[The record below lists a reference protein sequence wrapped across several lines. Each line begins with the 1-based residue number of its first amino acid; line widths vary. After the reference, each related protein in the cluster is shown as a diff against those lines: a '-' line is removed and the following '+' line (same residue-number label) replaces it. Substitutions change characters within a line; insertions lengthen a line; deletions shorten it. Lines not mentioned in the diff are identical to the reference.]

1 MIWGTR
7 EARKIN
13 GAVSKTDFELL
24 FGSRLEYLDLVQNVS
39 ENISRMLGLDDDSQY
54 WISLSVR
61 ESVTNAILHGNKQ
74 DGDKKVNV
82 LFTFL
87 EDRLVIRVQDEGNG
101 FEQES
106 LPDPLDPENLLKPSG
121 RGIFYVRSFMDDV
134 SYRALPEG
142 GWEVRM
148 EKRLNHQQQGDSDDH

>member
-1 MIWGTR
+1 M
-7 EARKIN
+7 
-13 GAVSKTDFELL
+13 SKTDFELL

-39 ENISRMLGLDDDSQY
+39 ESIGRMVGLDEDGQY

-74 DGDKKVNV
+74 DGDKKVTV
-82 LFTFL
+82 LFDFGL
-87 EDRLVIRVQDEGNG
+87 DRLVIRVRDEGSG
-101 FEQES
+101 FDETQ
-106 LPDPLDPENLLKPSG
+106 LPDPLDPDNLLKPSG
-121 RGIFYVRSFMDDV
+121 RGIFYVRSFMDQV

-148 EKRLNHQQQGDSDDH
+148 EKVLNHQQQGDSDDH